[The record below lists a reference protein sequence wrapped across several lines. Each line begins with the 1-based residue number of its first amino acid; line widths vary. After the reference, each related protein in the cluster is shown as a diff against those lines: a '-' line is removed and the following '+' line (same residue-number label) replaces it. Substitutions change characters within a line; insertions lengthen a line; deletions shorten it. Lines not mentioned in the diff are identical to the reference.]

1 MDDIFAVMKIN
12 DVVESE
18 NLYSLKRLNLE
29 ENEEQSPNKIIQ
41 KHEGNS
47 DHFETNK
54 KNNNI
59 LNINYIF
66 KDREIF
72 DSKNVLSN
80 NKEDSPSVKLDRKNS
95 ANNKSKDVLNINKLK
110 TDLIQNLEN
119 MHTPHKK
126 TKNQKSNKKTL
137 NNQKTGKYEKII
149 SLYKPNIYFIQRK
162 NTFILLFAFG
172 ILFAMVNLFLSIAL
186 TLYGNIEIL
195 SIFIVLNIAL
205 IFFYAIGIYFL
216 EKNKI
221 YTQKIISNLGSPEKI
236 DNSYHKNNLHLLI
249 YFLLFALNYYTIIM
263 VMLSFYK
270 NNIKLDIKS
279 RAYDRVKWRFY
290 FQNKPFNKVLE
301 IYEKINIAVMVFGWS
316 SVCLLITI
324 FLFFVNYLGSY
335 QFWKRIIQS
344 ICFLFGQVSFLLL
357 NMSAYCFQFRNIT
370 LLDEFRLNWVILG
383 LIIAASIGIF
393 LSFIYFYI
401 FYTENLKLV
410 RIFNYLGLL
419 LIIFSAVFTGGAK
432 AFGLKFEDYK
442 TATCNT
448 LFKFISEDYLVKNKD
463 CSKKYLFS
471 ESSLKDMECPKERI
485 MINWEETE
493 TKIKYEKDIAQYPI
507 YGCIDQYCCL
517 KIYCKL
523 KNGFNF
529 QEILAFNQLFLYILL
544 FLLNKYIKN
553 RIGKYLEEE
562 IMEKLN
568 LLILIGFTL
577 IIYVICF
584 IIIISRPPTSSQNVL
599 NDIEVKPMTQENSF
613 INKNWVALSG
623 QDSLIEESNRLW
635 NELINNYYYEYNLD
649 VIINNNNYFNFEYFE
664 YNISSC
670 YINIEKKTNNENID
684 EPLIDYQIY
693 KDDNNYPEIKNFKTK
708 KLVLNSLNK
717 YFHFSQKYP
726 FQPDNTINISC
737 NIVYSTE
744 ISEKELNQISNL
756 NLAFSNINIKYSA
769 DNKIPIYYELI
780 LRNYDNNTNTSTIKI
795 FSNESFPLIDNEN
808 FLNNKINT
816 ISSFY
821 IKGDVYNDTG
831 LSLINI
837 YNHFNNSKILIFNT
851 KTNSK
856 GEFYL
861 GPFYIYLDTSL
872 IYELDIEI
880 YKLINNDILEYDV
893 NYNNYTSTI
902 TIGGYGFQISN
913 NTNYIYPSSLNNIT
927 LNPKIEKSYKISG
940 NVYKVRDNTNLES
953 VTVKLY
959 QGHKNIEENSD
970 EEDDNNLLNK
980 AITNR
985 NGAYSLTVNK
995 NGQYTLVFLKND
1007 YFVEKYEFIIDDD
1020 DKEIKRIGMIPLVNS
1035 GKIIVKMDWEDNPPD
1050 LDLICRFEP
1059 KKDNYCYTFF
1069 GNNKC
1074 VETNYV
1080 FDNRNGGFNGAEII
1094 EVDILGEY
1102 KYFFY
1107 VRKYFDISNNIA
1119 KYEKKINNFENENNN
1134 ISFYYKE
1141 YDELIQK
1148 SKVKLSLYANGIRTS
1163 AFILNIPYEE
1173 IIFDNNYYNYWGGF
1187 CLNGN
1192 NGLEGINI
1200 INKFYENEPPKNIC
1214 DIDFF

>member
-59 LNINYIF
+59 LNIKYIF

-471 ESSLKDMECPKERI
+471 ESSLQDMECPKERI

-493 TKIKYEKDIAQYPI
+493 NKIKFEKDIAQYPI

-670 YINIEKKTNNENID
+670 YINIEKITNNENID
-684 EPLIDYQIY
+684 EP
-693 KDDNNYPEIKNFKTK
+693 
-708 KLVLNSLNK
+708 
-717 YFHFSQKYP
+717 
-726 FQPDNTINISC
+726 
-737 NIVYSTE
+737 
-744 ISEKELNQISNL
+744 
-756 NLAFSNINIKYSA
+756 
-769 DNKIPIYYELI
+769 
-780 LRNYDNNTNTSTIKI
+780 
-795 FSNESFPLIDNEN
+795 
-808 FLNNKINT
+808 
-816 ISSFY
+816 
-821 IKGDVYNDTG
+821 
-831 LSLINI
+831 
-837 YNHFNNSKILIFNT
+837 
-851 KTNSK
+851 
-856 GEFYL
+856 
-861 GPFYIYLDTSL
+861 
-872 IYELDIEI
+872 
-880 YKLINNDILEYDV
+880 
-893 NYNNYTSTI
+893 
-902 TIGGYGFQISN
+902 
-913 NTNYIYPSSLNNIT
+913 
-927 LNPKIEKSYKISG
+927 
-940 NVYKVRDNTNLES
+940 
-953 VTVKLY
+953 
-959 QGHKNIEENSD
+959 
-970 EEDDNNLLNK
+970 
-980 AITNR
+980 
-985 NGAYSLTVNK
+985 
-995 NGQYTLVFLKND
+995 
-1007 YFVEKYEFIIDDD
+1007 
-1020 DKEIKRIGMIPLVNS
+1020 
-1035 GKIIVKMDWEDNPPD
+1035 
-1050 LDLICRFEP
+1050 
-1059 KKDNYCYTFF
+1059 
-1069 GNNKC
+1069 
-1074 VETNYV
+1074 
-1080 FDNRNGGFNGAEII
+1080 
-1094 EVDILGEY
+1094 
-1102 KYFFY
+1102 
-1107 VRKYFDISNNIA
+1107 
-1119 KYEKKINNFENENNN
+1119 
-1134 ISFYYKE
+1134 
-1141 YDELIQK
+1141 
-1148 SKVKLSLYANGIRTS
+1148 
-1163 AFILNIPYEE
+1163 
-1173 IIFDNNYYNYWGGF
+1173 
-1187 CLNGN
+1187 
-1192 NGLEGINI
+1192 
-1200 INKFYENEPPKNIC
+1200 
-1214 DIDFF
+1214 